1 MTDYEKQSH
10 QSDMSI
16 LTKQFILFSLCSQKK
31 KKMETY
37 ESKVVEISKRAEDIY
52 KVLSDFRN
60 FTPLVEGKVDNW
72 QADETSCSFSYQGM
86 GPMGLKLVEK
96 EEFTTIKL
104 TGDERVPLQFFL
116 WVQLKEAAAYD
127 TRMKITIKAEL
138 NMMMKMMLGKKLEE
152 GVNALAEGI
161 AKAFNAI

>member
-1 MTDYEKQSH
+1 
-10 QSDMSI
+10 
-16 LTKQFILFSLCSQKK
+16 
-31 KKMETY
+31 METY
-37 ESKVVEISKRAEDIY
+37 ESKVVAISKRAEDIY

-60 FTPLVEGKVDNW
+60 FTPLVQGKVENW
-72 QADETSCSFSYQGM
+72 QADETTCSFSYQGM

-96 EEFTTIKL
+96 EEFTTIKF
-104 TGDERVPLQFFL
+104 TGDDRVPLQFFI
-116 WVQLKEAAAYD
+116 WIQLKETNPYD

-152 GVNALAEGI
+152 GVNALAEGV

>member
-1 MTDYEKQSH
+1 
-10 QSDMSI
+10 
-16 LTKQFILFSLCSQKK
+16 
-31 KKMETY
+31 METY

-138 NMMMKMMLGKKLEE
+138 NMMMKMMLGKKLDE